1 MKKKFNIWR
10 LLKALSFS
18 TLITSFLC
26 VYIVGVF
33 ARYGTSGWGA
43 DGARVA
49 KFNVSTFVREG
60 QESNLSLSTGTPS
73 ATYSFTVKSGSEVA
87 VEYDVVLKFPQILPD
102 GIKLTLDGKTPSVQ
116 DTIYTFENVGTFS
129 ANGGEKEHTLTI
141 TSDLIYRVSQSGIT
155 VQVVARQID

>member
-1 MKKKFNIWR
+1 MKKKFNVWR
-10 LLKALSFS
+10 LLKTLSFS

-26 VYIVGVF
+26 IYTFGVF

-49 KFNVSTFVREG
+49 KFNVSVSVPEG
-60 QESNLSLSTGTPS
+60 QESISLSTGTPS

-129 ANGGEKEHTLTI
+129 ANGGEKVHTLTI